1 VILQLQE
8 YGPPVTAELTPTQAQ
23 ALQRSRAV
31 IVAPSV
37 EQHGAWS
44 VRSAQHVGVILG
56 EEELEVRIR
65 RKVPIDRL
73 LFLVTFARDERA
85 WSTDVVDLIVKDD
98 LVASMGWAFAQHAE
112 AALARGVLQ
121 GYVRVE
127 DALQGVRGRLRE
139 GDQLRRHFGLLL
151 PIEVAYDDYT
161 TDIVENR
168 LLMAA
173 CRRLLISPGLPTIVR
188 ARLRHL
194 TGRLDGVGELERYQ
208 ILQGVQF
215 TRLNE
220 RYRPAIRLA
229 QAILTGTSLEH
240 GLGAHQGVAFLFD
253 MNRVFE
259 DFVTETLSRG
269 LERIGGRTDSQYRSF
284 LDERE
289 AIDIR
294 PDLVW
299 WQGGKCRAV
308 IDAKYKATRVD
319 EVPNADVYQAMAYSL
334 ALDVRPAFLIY
345 AAGNEPPGEHV
356 VVHSDLRVVV
366 AALDISATPAEILA
380 SADAVA
386 SEIADRTRAGSLVG
400 IASH

>member
-1 VILQLQE
+1 VILQLRE
-8 YGPPVTAELTPTQAQ
+8 YGPPVTAELRPGQAL

-31 IVAPSV
+31 TVTPSV
-37 EQHGAWS
+37 EQPGAWS
-44 VRSAQHVGVILG
+44 VRAAQHVGVIMVD
-56 EEELEVRIR
+56 EELEVRIR
-65 RKVPIDRL
+65 PKVPIDRL

-85 WSTDVVDLIVKDD
+85 WRTDIVDLIVKDD

-121 GYVRVE
+121 SYVRFE
-127 DALQGVRGRLRE
+127 EALQGVRGRLRE

-151 PIEVAYDDYT
+151 PVEVAYDDYT
-161 TDIVENR
+161 VDIVENR

-173 CRRLLISPGLPTIVR
+173 SRRLLMLPGLPAIVR

-194 TGRLDGVGELERYQ
+194 TGRLDGVGEVERHQ
-208 ILQGVQF
+208 VLQGVQF

-220 RYRPAIRLA
+220 RYRPAVRLA
-229 QAILTGTSLEH
+229 QAILAGTSLEQ
-240 GLGAHQGVAFLFD
+240 GLGAYQGVAFLFD

-259 DFVTETLSRG
+259 DFVTETLGRT
-269 LERIGGRTDSQYRSF
+269 LERIGGRTDAQYPGF

-289 AIDIR
+289 AIDIK

-334 ALDVRPAFLIY
+334 ALDVRPAFLVY
-345 AAGNEPPGEHV
+345 AAGNELPGEHV

-366 AALDISATPAEILA
+366 AALDISGAPAEIVA
-380 SADAVA
+380 SVVAVA
-386 SEIADRTRAGSLVG
+386 NEIADRTRAGPLVG
-400 IASH
+400 VASH

>member
-1 VILQLQE
+1 
-8 YGPPVTAELTPTQAQ
+8 VTVT
-23 ALQRSRAV
+23 
-31 IVAPSV
+31 PSV
-37 EQHGAWS
+37 EQPGAWS
-44 VRSAQHVGVILG
+44 VRAAQHVGVIIVD
-56 EEELEVRIR
+56 EELEVRIR
-65 RKVPIDRL
+65 PKVPIDRL
-73 LFLVTFARDERA
+73 LFLVAFARDERI
-85 WSTDVVDLIVKDD
+85 WRTDIVDLIVKDD

-121 GYVRVE
+121 SYVRFE
-127 DALQGVRGRLRE
+127 EALQGVRGRLRE

-151 PIEVAYDDYT
+151 PVEVAYDDYT
-161 TDIVENR
+161 VDIIENR

-173 CRRLLISPGLPTIVR
+173 CRRLLMLPGLPSIVR

-194 TGRLDGVGELERYQ
+194 TGRLDGVGEVERHQ
-208 ILQGVQF
+208 ILQGGVQF

-220 RYRPAIRLA
+220 RYRPAVRLA
-229 QAILTGTSLEH
+229 QAILMGTSLEQD
-240 GLGAHQGVAFLFD
+240 LGAHQGVAFLFD

-259 DFVTETLSRG
+259 DFVTETLGRT
-269 LERIGGRTDSQYRSF
+269 LERIGGRTDAQYPGF

-289 AIDIR
+289 AIEIK

-345 AAGNEPPGEHV
+345 AASNESPGEHV

-366 AALDISATPAEILA
+366 AALDISGAPAKILA
-380 SADAVA
+380 SVDAVA
-386 SEIADRTRAGSLVG
+386 SEIAGRTRAGPRVG
-400 IASH
+400 VASH